1 MANDQYDCEVNR
13 GDLSMHWLKD
23 TLNDRWADG
32 WRCLQV
38 LSQGGNTIVVF
49 ERRTGT

>member
-1 MANDQYDCEVNR
+1 MSDDHYDCEVNR

-32 WRCLQV
+32 WRLVQLV
-38 LSQGGNTIVVF
+38 EQGGNTVLVF
-49 ERRTGT
+49 ERRG